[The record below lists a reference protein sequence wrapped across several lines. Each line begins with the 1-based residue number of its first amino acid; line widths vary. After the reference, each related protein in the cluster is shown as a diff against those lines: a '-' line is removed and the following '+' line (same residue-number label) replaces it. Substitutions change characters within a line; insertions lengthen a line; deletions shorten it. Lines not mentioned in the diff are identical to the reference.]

1 MSKLPRQE
9 KRPLTDYLVDPMFK
23 AVRISILLFV
33 LFFVAVSTW
42 LTQARSTDWNNSL
55 WVKVYPINGDNSAD
69 SAKYIEGLEL
79 RDFED
84 IEVFLQQETGKYA
97 ANLARPVRIELG
109 QPIGEQPP
117 ELDGEPNGL
126 SVMLWSLKMRWWAS
140 NITDEQDRIE
150 PDVRIFVRY
159 HTPNANVELENSVGL
174 QKGMVG
180 VVNGF
185 ANRRYRGTNNVIIAH
200 EFLHTL
206 GATDKYHRA
215 DGQPL
220 APEGLA
226 EPDRV
231 PLYPQRHAE
240 IMGGRIALAE
250 NDAVIPKSLKFAVIG
265 PKTAREINLID

>member
-1 MSKLPRQE
+1 
-9 KRPLTDYLVDPMFK
+9 MFK

-97 ANLARPVRIELG
+97 ASVARPVRIELG

-206 GATDKYHRA
+206 GATDKYDRA

-240 IMGGRIALAE
+240 IMGGRIALAD

-265 PKTAREINLID
+265 PMTAREINLID